1 MSAEQTF
8 CITEQD
14 LTCKTEGQRE
24 SLTVIVPNLG
34 LPAEYRTF
42 TSFIML
48 GDLSFKKTTFILVIS
63 LSMYSVPCSL
73 PDEKENEGQLVRV
86 QRVTG

>member
-14 LTCKTEGQRE
+14 LMCKTEGQRE

-73 PDEKENEGQLVRV
+73 PDEKENEGQSVRV